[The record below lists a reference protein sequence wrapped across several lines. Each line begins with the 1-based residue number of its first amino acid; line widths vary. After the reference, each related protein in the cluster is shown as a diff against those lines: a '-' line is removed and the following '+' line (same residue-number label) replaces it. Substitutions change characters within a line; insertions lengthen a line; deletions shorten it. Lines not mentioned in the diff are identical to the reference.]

1 MNDRFYN
8 WNNHNFFW
16 VFLPLTFL
24 CFIFGSKILGIL
36 GKNGLNIVTRLMGL
50 ILRVIGVQRLIEGA
64 SDIYTMLIK

>member
-1 MNDRFYN
+1 M
-8 WNNHNFFW
+8 
-16 VFLPLTFL
+16 PLTFL